1 MRMLRLRGRAR
12 LRMAVEV
19 RNEMRIV
26 HQAQKEKDMTQD
38 ERIAVIIGEIIL
50 DIEEYIDELLHDR
63 LHDCWEQWTLRMD
76 EISDDLRALNDNIGK
91 LEDSSKQ
98 RMLDKK
104 LKEID
109 PEREY
114 PSRVT
119 ALMGDTDTQ
128 KRTKK

>member
-1 MRMLRLRGRAR
+1 
-12 LRMAVEV
+12 
-19 RNEMRIV
+19 
-26 HQAQKEKDMTQD
+26 MTQD

>member
-1 MRMLRLRGRAR
+1 MRVLRLRGRAR

-26 HQAQKEKDMTQD
+26 HQAQKDKDMTQD

-50 DIEEYIDELLHDR
+50 DIEEYIDELLHDKQ
-63 LHDCWEQWTLRMD
+63 HDNWEQWTLRMD

-91 LEDSSKQ
+91 LEDASKQ

-104 LKEID
+104 LKDID
-109 PEREY
+109 PERDY
-114 PSRVT
+114 PSRMS